1 MDHTLNG
8 TADKM
13 KCKNTLTEGEQTNN
27 QTNNHQ
33 INKSLK
39 SLLEDT
45 SVSPDTGLILDFRL
59 SMSLINFKASLILQI
74 QLK

>member
-1 MDHTLNG
+1 MDHTLDE
-8 TADKM
+8 TPDKV
-13 KCKNTLTEGEQTNN
+13 KCENTFTEGE

-45 SVSPDTGLILDFRL
+45 SVSPDTG
-59 SMSLINFKASLILQI
+59 
-74 QLK
+74 

>member
-1 MDHTLNG
+1 MDHTLDG

-13 KCKNTLTEGEQTNN
+13 KCENTLTEGE

-59 SMSLINFKASLILQI
+59 SMSLINFKASLILQS